1 MEDDN
6 DLEQVT
12 GSPTAGENGF
22 VHIESVDSAQMDGG
36 SIDQVERLEQDDGV
50 VVTGVDA
57 VQDEPEPLNVRT
69 TEDVGPDEFVDC
81 PDDLVSNEARSPAV
95 VNRPHQLPFRD
106 DDTEVTQHTAPDIER
121 EILPLPQDNEEENG
135 VLIKEVSNL
144 HHLLKALSKQK
155 QLTDG
160 TDVVEGGEKSLLSLH
175 EMVKECSNFI
185 EISLNEQSH
194 AEATISELNA
204 TLHMKDK
211 EIEDLMVRVNDHSIS
226 QDVVALK
233 SDELSSVDSIVDRIL
248 YSFAPAF
255 GDAGLSN
262 TSVSEKLSHLERTT
276 SFLLEKYY
284 NFLSEIE
291 SFSHCLA
298 EVKPDFHMQNGTET
312 VFITVREELLELKRK
327 ELEVTNKNTH
337 LEYQYGQF
345 MEQIDKNRETIEL
358 LNTEVTKLKGEVEQE
373 KTRYTNTKEKLSM
386 AVTKG
391 KALVQQRDSLK
402 QSVSEKTSE
411 LERCLTELQ
420 EKSTA
425 LEAAEFRN
433 NELMQTAFLANS
445 LQEALTQRDMI
456 LQRCGEILLVSG
468 AAAEL
473 QSSDIIEGITWL
485 ANERSRLASLS
496 VEFERLTYAYNLAQ
510 DQSFKLQDE
519 NHATME
525 AARVQIDRLTASFL
539 AESQGKYYLEQEYE
553 DLTTKY
559 EGLEQHIASTESSP
573 MDNEVL
579 EKIQNLLYVRD
590 HESKLY
596 EQILEEEKMHKF
608 QFSEE
613 LRGSKDEKNTLQI
626 NLQRSEEKA
635 SLLREKLSMAVKKGK
650 GLVQERENMKQQ
662 MAEKNTQIE
671 GLTLDLQ
678 KQESTLSEY
687 RNQINNLE
695 SDLLLLKEEKGQ
707 LEQFLYQSNSM
718 LQNVLETIDGII
730 LPVDLKEPVEKVK
743 WLATYLSETQVS
755 KAQTEQELE
764 YIKDEA
770 GVLTSKLTEALT
782 TMKSLE
788 DAVSVSER
796 NFSQLAQE
804 KNELDIL
811 KTNSEQEVQI
821 LNEEISTLNN
831 KLVEVLTN
839 LKSLEDTLSNSEKT
853 ITQLTKEKIHVEEE
867 LHKAIGEATSQT
879 NRFQETSAHKNSL
892 EEALSL
898 AKNNI
903 HVLMSEKEEAQAS
916 KVAVEMELQKVK
928 EEAST
933 HSINLDEAYK
943 TIKSLEDAMSQ
954 LKTNVS
960 QFSQENEKALDSRS
974 VLESE
979 IKKLREEA
987 EYHKNTVSDLVGE
1000 KKKAEQDILTLKTEL
1015 NTCNDKWGQE
1025 LSRFLGNLQV
1035 LLKDESLFTLF
1046 KKSFEKK
1053 IESLKEIDYVLK
1065 DINCSFDS
1073 EQFQDHRS
1081 IEESWDAG
1089 FGNDWNIGM
1098 LEELN
1103 AEDSEGIIIGS
1114 DVGKTLD
1121 KLNARNQI
1129 LADQFGSFSILID
1142 DMIASLLKKLE
1153 VIKNTMP
1160 SLVKQ
1165 TKELEGELEKARLM
1179 YDKAKEENDAY
1190 HGKVFKLETELE
1202 ASGNMCKE
1210 ISSKLVDYQTKEE
1223 NWNERERELSAQST
1237 SSIKDHEYEGVLS
1250 ASEINMLFDKIDGIA
1265 IPFPFSNLVISE
1277 SLDPV
1282 KKLFYIV
1289 DSVNELLEQITLLSH
1304 SKEDLVSKQ
1313 TLEVEHLKGELSLG
1327 LQSIIQKFGGEEYSG
1342 VKKSAADVAGLVP
1355 VLERFVQGVVL
1366 DGENSRFKLME
1377 SQRVKEELTNRVKL
1391 LEDYIE
1397 NRTGVQDKI
1406 QERGGIFQP
1415 PSLPAGSEISEIEDL
1430 SPVGK
1435 VGGLPLVPSAA
1446 QVRSLRKGSND
1457 QLAIT
1462 IDSESERLL
1471 SNKSESFED
1480 KGHIFKSLNTSGLVP
1495 IQGKM
1500 IADRVD
1506 GIWVSGDRA
1515 LMRRPRA
1522 RLGLIVYWIVL
1533 HLWLLGTI
1541 L

>member
-95 VNRPHQLPFRD
+95 VNRPRQLPFRD

-135 VLIKEVSNL
+135 VLIKEVRNL

-233 SDELSSVDSIVDRIL
+233 SDELSSVVAIVDRIL

-284 NFLSEIE
+284 NLLSEIE

-298 EVKPDFHMQNGTET
+298 EVKPDFQMQNGTET

-358 LNTEVTKLKGEVEQE
+358 LNTEITKLKGEVEQE

-456 LQRCGEILLVSG
+456 LQRCGEILLLSG

-473 QSSDIIEGITWL
+473 QSSDIIEGVTWL

-510 DQSFKLQDE
+510 DHSFKLQDE

-539 AESQGKYYLEQEYE
+539 AESQEKYYLKQEYE

-559 EGLEQHIASTESSP
+559 EELEQHIASTESLP

-718 LQNVLETIDGII
+718 LQNVLETIDGVF

-770 GVLTSKLTEALT
+770 GMLTSKLTEALT

-796 NFSQLAQE
+796 KFSQLAQE

-853 ITQLTKEKIHVEEE
+853 ITQLTKEKMHVEEE

-979 IKKLREEA
+979 IKKLKEEA

-1053 IESLKEIDYVLK
+1053 FESLKEIDYVLK
-1065 DINCSFDS
+1065 DINGSFDS

-1103 AEDSEGIIIGS
+1103 AEDREGIIIGS

-1121 KLNARNQI
+1121 KLIARNQI

-1202 ASGNMCKE
+1202 ASRNMCKE
-1210 ISSKLVDYQTKEE
+1210 ISSKLVDYRTKEE
-1223 NWNERERELSAQST
+1223 NWNERERELSTAQST
-1237 SSIKDHEYEGVLS
+1237 SSIKDHEDEGVLS
-1250 ASEINMLFDKIDGIA
+1250 ASEINRLFDKIDGIP

-1289 DSVNELLEQITLLSH
+1289 DSVKELLEQITLLSH

-1355 VLERFVQGVVL
+1355 VLERLIQGIVL

-1377 SQRVKEELTNRVKL
+1377 SQR
-1391 LEDYIE
+1391 
-1397 NRTGVQDKI
+1397 DKI
-1406 QERGGIFQP
+1406 QERGG
-1415 PSLPAGSEISEIEDL
+1415 SLPAGSEISEIEDQ